1 MEARDSTRMAAG
13 IDKGA
18 EQWLLSLTIELIHE
32 RDAHHRFAA
41 DALVYNKADEATDDQ
56 RRHT

>member
-1 MEARDSTRMAAG
+1 MAAG

-18 EQWLLSLTIELIHE
+18 EQWLLSLTIDLIDE
-32 RDAHHRFAA
+32 QDAHHRFAA
-41 DALVYNKADEATDDQ
+41 DALVANKADEATDNQ